1 MQSFKAGRLLGAAFL
16 SKGILSMD
24 ISRYMIPVE
33 QLIRR
38 WNTKRDFERAYRTE
52 SEILAVNS

>member
-24 ISRYMIPVE
+24 INRYMIPVE
-33 QLIRR
+33 QLI
-38 WNTKRDFERAYRTE
+38 NCSEQCFAHLSEDGTQSMERKK
-52 SEILAVNS
+52 